1 MSTGTFARLAPV
13 MIGVCLLAGTRVAEA
28 QDAPAPAPPL
38 TSTAPPMAASDVEH
52 VRQLAADVRRL
63 ELRREEAGLAL
74 PIATIVV
81 GAAALGVGIGVAA
94 AHNGDEPK
102 ECGGDAPC
110 FNDNLLPFLAGSLT
124 AVIGGGI
131 TAVGTIWTVKRVRE
145 RKALTKEISAKEEEM
160 LLLRTRVG
168 FAPTRDGGGLFT
180 LAGSF

>member
-1 MSTGTFARLAPV
+1 MFARVAPV

-38 TSTAPPMAASDVEH
+38 TSTAPPMAAADVEH
-52 VRQLAADVRRL
+52 IRQLAADVRHL

-81 GAAALGVGIGVAA
+81 GAAVLGVGVGVAV

-102 ECGGDAPC
+102 QCAGDAPC
-110 FNDNLLPFLAGSLT
+110 FNDDFLPFLAGGLT

-131 TAVGTIWTVKRVRE
+131 TTVGTIWTVKRVRE
-145 RKALTKEISAKEEEM
+145 RNALTKEISAKEEEM
-160 LLLRTRVG
+160 LLIRTPRVG
-168 FAPTRDGGGLFT
+168 FAPTRDGGGLVT